1 MSFPVLG
8 SVWKNLLK
16 KPFTHKYPYQPAPTS
31 PATRAKLL
39 FDKEKCI
46 HCSLCAQ
53 ACPTEACQFNKR
65 TKWPS
70 FDRNICIGCA
80 LCAKACPK
88 QAIELSNDFHMAT
101 ADKDSNKIITK

>member
-1 MSFPVLG
+1 MKIPSAKPGTSRENKTGSWRSLKPV
-8 SVWKNLLK
+8 
-16 KPFTHKYPYQPAPTS
+16 
-31 PATRAKLL
+31 

>member
-8 SVWKNLLK
+8 PALKSLLK
-16 KPFTHKYPYQPAPTS
+16 KPFTYRYPSQPATVS

-39 FDKEKCI
+39 FDRDKCI

-53 ACPTEACQFNKR
+53 VCPTQACTFSQK

-70 FDRNICIGCA
+70 FDRNICIGCG
-80 LCAKACPK
+80 LCAQACPK
-88 QAIELSNDFHMAT
+88 QAIELSGDFHMAA
-101 ADKDSNKIITK
+101 ADKNSNIIITK